1 VVALKDFKVR
11 SKLGIVAAVGVAGL
25 LAFAIL
31 AHLTL
36 SEVMINGPMYK
47 RVVKDNHLIADVVP
61 PPEFVID
68 IYLTAQELSDAKNP
82 EELQTLLDRYR
93 RLVADYERRR
103 DFWEK
108 NLEEGPLRSELHWS
122 HRSAQDLIQEMDK
135 EFIPA
140 VIAGQREKASTLLAE
155 KLRPLFVSHRA
166 AIEKV
171 VRLANLSLASNESE
185 AAKLVENRVM
195 TAVLLLVGIALS
207 CGLLGWMVV
216 GSIDIPLKRV
226 VAVLTAVSKGDLNQ
240 EIDYDSK
247 DEIGELSQATSRV
260 IAALNQVTAASKALH
275 SGELL
280 DRDRVESESGLTQHF
295 VAAIIRWHRLFQE
308 LNSLCDS
315 ARAGFLDKR
324 GDATAHGLEGG
335 PRRFI
340 QNVNGMLDAW
350 DAPIKESANVLRR
363 VSEGDLTARV
373 TGSYQ
378 GDFALIK
385 EALNSAIDNLEHA
398 ILRAAEASEHVAS
411 TSYSIRV
418 SNQSLAQGVATQAS
432 SLHDISRRVQQV
444 SAMSQRNSA
453 DASKARADAAG
464 SGESSRQGM
473 ECMRNLSDIMD
484 EIQHSADSSAR
495 IVGTINEIAFETNLL
510 ALNAAVEAARAGEL
524 GRGFAVVAE
533 EIRNLASRSAE
544 AARETSQLIEASIK
558 SAKSGVENSHVVLR
572 NLEEINLRVDRVI
585 AVTIGIAEAS
595 EEQDREITRVNS
607 AVEELLV
614 MTQKTSAS
622 SEETASAS
630 EDLSRDAEAMRDI
643 VSVFTL
649 GQEPSLTQELPE
661 VRKSSRNSR
670 GLAVALSREVPMER
684 REIRRNWDD
693 GDVSKA
699 G

>member
-1 VVALKDFKVR
+1 
-11 SKLGIVAAVGVAGL
+11 
-25 LAFAIL
+25 
-31 AHLTL
+31 
-36 SEVMINGPMYK
+36 
-47 RVVKDNHLIADVVP
+47 
-61 PPEFVID
+61 
-68 IYLTAQELSDAKNP
+68 
-82 EELQTLLDRYR
+82 
-93 RLVADYERRR
+93 
-103 DFWEK
+103 
-108 NLEEGPLRSELHWS
+108 
-122 HRSAQDLIQEMDK
+122 
-135 EFIPA
+135 
-140 VIAGQREKASTLLAE
+140 
-155 KLRPLFVSHRA
+155 
-166 AIEKV
+166 
-171 VRLANLSLASNESE
+171 VRLANLSLANNEAE
-185 AAKLVENRVM
+185 AAMLVKNRVL
-195 TAVLLLVGIALS
+195 TAVLLLAGIALS

-226 VAVLTAVSKGDLNQ
+226 VAALTAVSKGDLNQ
-240 EIDYDSK
+240 EVKYDSK
-247 DEIGELSQATSRV
+247 DEIGELAEATSRV
-260 IAALNQVTAASKALH
+260 IAALNQVTAASRALH

-280 DRDRVESESGLTQHF
+280 DRDRVDAESGLTEHF
-295 VAAIIRWHRLFQE
+295 VAAIVRWHRLFQE
-308 LNSLCDS
+308 LNALCDS

-350 DAPIKESANVLRR
+350 DAPIKESAKVLRR

-385 EALNSAIDNLEHA
+385 EALNSAISNLEQA

-418 SNQSLAQGVATQAS
+418 SNQSLAQGVAAQAS
-432 SLHDISRRVQQV
+432 SLHDVSRRVQQV

-484 EIQHSADSSAR
+484 EIQHTADSSAR

-510 ALNAAVEAARAGEL
+510 ALNAAVEAARAGET

-544 AARETSQLIEASIK
+544 AARETAQLIEASIK
-558 SAKSGVENSHVVLR
+558 SAKSGVENSQVVLR

-595 EEQDREITRVNS
+595 EEQDREISRVNS
-607 AVEELLV
+607 AVEELLS

-622 SEETASAS
+622 SEETADAS

-649 GQEPSLTQELPE
+649 GHESPQSIQESPLPE
-661 VRKSSRNSR
+661 LRKGQRTR
-670 GLAVALSREVPMER
+670 GLAYTLSRDVPMPN
-684 REIRRNWDD
+684 REIQRNWDD
-693 GDVSKA
+693 NDDQVSKA